1 MHHSPR
7 LLLFS
12 FTGTRS
18 MARPA
23 FLFTLLFILVGN
35 TWSGQFARTK
45 PEKFT
50 LDKTGATI
58 DFCYNWSCTDIMDVR
73 LETKLLKTVTKKINR
88 CATSAEQ
95 ELLAIRN
102 AVRDIEN
109 QILADHEVLTG
120 DIAGN
125 EYDLYQKGKLDCV
138 DNSSNTNVM
147 LHALQKYKKFKY
159 WTVDKPVGDGFFR
172 PHWTATLKTK
182 DKDFL
187 EKYRDS
193 TKIGDKDYTIW
204 TMDTWLTTFTYK
216 PFMLE
221 INDWIDNL
229 DPWGN
234 KIYRELYHEKIDC
247 WGQVEDRSREDV
259 PPKKK
264 PSRI

>member
-1 MHHSPR
+1 
-7 LLLFS
+7 
-12 FTGTRS
+12 
-18 MARPA
+18 MARPV
-23 FLFTLLFILVGN
+23 FLFTLLFIIAGN
-35 TWSGQFARTK
+35 TWSGQYARTK

-50 LDKTGATI
+50 LDKAGATI
-58 DFCYNWSCTDIMDVR
+58 DFCYNWSCTDIMDVQ
-73 LETKLLKTVTKKINR
+73 LEAKLLKTVSSKIGQ
-88 CATSAEQ
+88 CATSAEN

-125 EYDLYQKGKLDCV
+125 EYDLFQKGKLDCV
-138 DNSSNTNVM
+138 DNSSNTNTM

-159 WTVDKPVGDGFFR
+159 WTVDKPVGSGIFR
-172 PHWTATLKTK
+172 PHWTATLKTE

-187 EKYRDS
+187 KKYRDS
-193 TKIGDKDYTIW
+193 TGMGEKDHTIW
-204 TMDTWLTTFTYK
+204 TMDTWLTTFAYK

-221 INDWIDNL
+221 INDWVDNL

>member
-1 MHHSPR
+1 MVR
-7 LLLFS
+7 ITLLL
-12 FTGTRS
+12 
-18 MARPA
+18 A
-23 FLFTLLFILVGN
+23 LIFIQISNAYAGRY
-35 TWSGQFARTK
+35 ARTK
-45 PEKFT
+45 PEQFT
-50 LDKTGATI
+50 LDKSGATI

-73 LETKLLKTVTKKINR
+73 LDAKLLETLTKKINR

-95 ELLAIRN
+95 EMLAIRN
-102 AVRDIEN
+102 AVRDMEN
-109 QILADHEVLTG
+109 QILANHEVLTG

-125 EYDLYQKGKLDCV
+125 EYDLFQKGKLDCV

-147 LHALQKYKKFKY
+147 LHALQRYKKFKY
-159 WTVDKPVGDGFFR
+159 WTVDKPVGSGFFR

-187 EKYRDS
+187 KKYRHS
-193 TKIGDKDYTIW
+193 TGIGKKDYTIW
-204 TMDTWLTTFTYK
+204 TMDTWLTTFAYK

-221 INDWIDNL
+221 INDWVDNL

-247 WGQVEDRSREDV
+247 WGQVEARSREDV

>member
-23 FLFTLLFILVGN
+23 FLFTLLLILVGN

-50 LDKTGATI
+50 LDKSGATI

-109 QILADHEVLTG
+109 QILEG
-120 DIAGN
+120 QAG
-125 EYDLYQKGKLDCV
+125 LCG
-138 DNSSNTNVM
+138 
-147 LHALQKYKKFKY
+147 
-159 WTVDKPVGDGFFR
+159 
-172 PHWTATLKTK
+172 
-182 DKDFL
+182 
-187 EKYRDS
+187 
-193 TKIGDKDYTIW
+193 
-204 TMDTWLTTFTYK
+204 
-216 PFMLE
+216 
-221 INDWIDNL
+221 
-229 DPWGN
+229 
-234 KIYRELYHEKIDC
+234 
-247 WGQVEDRSREDV
+247 
-259 PPKKK
+259 
-264 PSRI
+264 